1 MKNSE
6 QKYELLLK
14 FLRSELDDKESNKI
28 KKMLNSDREFRNMY
42 DVLKNYGAD
51 RLKGHLAELM
61 PSLKQI
67 SINMF
72 REYHKSERDRAVERG
87 LPIFDS
93 DVMPMPEG
101 VRPSVTNSRRLK
113 YKFKGMDLEMSLY
126 PISLY
131 SYEMIGQF
139 SGVEGKTYQ
148 IELTGKKFRQ
158 TTETDELHMFTFARI
173 PSDVYQINIIENK
186 KILAVVDLEV

>member
-1 MKNSE
+1 MKNNE

-14 FLRSELDDKESNKI
+14 FVRSELDKKESDKV
-28 KKMLNSDREFRNMY
+28 KKMLDSDREFRKMY

-51 RLKGHLAELM
+51 RLKDNIAELM
-61 PSLKQI
+61 PSLRQI

-72 REYHKSERDRAVERG
+72 REYHKPGREDNIERG

-93 DVMPMPEG
+93 RVMPIPQG

-113 YKFKGMDLEMSLY
+113 YKFKGMELEVSLY

-131 SYEMIGQF
+131 SYELIGQF
-139 SGVEGKTYQ
+139 SGVEGKNYQ
-148 IELTGKKFRQ
+148 IELVGKKFRQ
-158 TTETDELHMFTFARI
+158 TSQTDELCMFTFARI
-173 PSDVYQINIIENK
+173 PSNEYQINVSKDGEV
-186 KILAVVDLEV
+186 LAVVDLKV

>member
-1 MKNSE
+1 MKSDE

-14 FLRSELDDKESNKI
+14 YIRSELDDKESNKV
-28 KKMLNSDREFRNMY
+28 KKMLDSDREFRKMH

-51 RLKGHLAELM
+51 RLQGPLAELM
-61 PSLKQI
+61 PSLRQI

-72 REYHKSERDRAVERG
+72 REYHKPGREDNIERG

-113 YKFKGMDLEMSLY
+113 YKFKGMELEISLY
-126 PISLY
+126 PVSLY

-148 IELTGKKFRQ
+148 IELVGKKFRQ
-158 TTETDELHMFTFARI
+158 ATETDELRMFTFPRI
-173 PSDVYQINIIENK
+173 PSNVYQINISENK
-186 KILAVVDLEV
+186 KVLAAVDLEV